1 MSRIPSHVRLLK
13 DRWSYRLEVS
23 AETLKAFNGRL
34 DERVL
39 RADAACRLDERV
51 LRADAACRLDE
62 RVLRADA
69 ACRLREF
76 ADCTESVS
84 LPPGVIVAEPEE
96 DCLRIVVDPGREAA
110 TQEAV
115 LLNYDEIP
123 IGVVAVAN
131 GHASA
136 PLDGAKHVGIDAV
149 TGLPAYM
156 AP

>member
-1 MSRIPSHVRLLK
+1 MSRVPSHVRLLK

-39 RADAACRLDERV
+39 RADAACRL
-51 LRADAACRLDE
+51 
-62 RVLRADA
+62 
-69 ACRLREF
+69 REF

-84 LPPGVIVAEPEE
+84 LPPGVIVAEPED

-115 LLNYDEIP
+115 LLDYDEIP
-123 IGVVAVAN
+123 IGVIAVDGGRVA
-131 GHASA
+131 A
-136 PLDGAKHVGIDAV
+136 PLSRAEYIGVDTV

>member
-39 RADAACRLDERV
+39 RADAACRL
-51 LRADAACRLDE
+51 
-62 RVLRADA
+62 
-69 ACRLREF
+69 REF
-76 ADCTESVS
+76 ADCTESVL

-96 DCLRIVVDPGREAA
+96 DCLRIVVDPSREAA

-115 LLNYDEIP
+115 LLNHDENP
-123 IGVVAVAN
+123 IGVVAVDG

-136 PLDGAKHVGIDAV
+136 PLDGAKHVGVDTV

>member
-13 DRWSYRLEVS
+13 DRWSYRLEIS
-23 AETLKAFNGRL
+23 TETLKAFNGRL
-34 DERVL
+34 DES
-39 RADAACRLDERV
+39 
-51 LRADAACRLDE
+51 
-62 RVLRADA
+62 VLRADA

-96 DCLRIVVDPGREAA
+96 DCLRIVVDPGREAD
-110 TQEAV
+110 TREAV
-115 LLNYDEIP
+115 LLDYDEIP
-123 IGVVAVAN
+123 IGVVAVDGGRVA
-131 GHASA
+131 A
-136 PLDGAKHVGIDAV
+136 PLSRAKYVGVDTV

>member
-1 MSRIPSHVRLLK
+1 MNRIPSHVRLLK

-39 RADAACRLDERV
+39 H
-51 LRADAACRLDE
+51 
-62 RVLRADA
+62 ADA
-69 ACRLREF
+69 ACRLREL

-84 LPPGVIVAEPEE
+84 LPPGVIVAEPEG

-110 TQEAV
+110 TREAV
-115 LLNYDEIP
+115 LLDYDEIP
-123 IGVVAVAN
+123 IGVVAVDGGRVA
-131 GHASA
+131 A
-136 PLDGAKHVGIDAV
+136 PLSRAKYVGVDTV
-149 TGLPAYM
+149 TGFPAYM

>member
-34 DERVL
+34 
-39 RADAACRLDERV
+39 
-51 LRADAACRLDE
+51 
-62 RVLRADA
+62 
-69 ACRLREF
+69 REF
-76 ADCTESVS
+76 AGCTESVI

-96 DCLRIVVDPGREAA
+96 DCLRIVVDPSREAA

-115 LLNYDEIP
+115 LLNHDEIP
-123 IGVVAVAN
+123 IGVVAVDGGRVA
-131 GHASA
+131 A
-136 PLDGAKHVGIDAV
+136 PLSRAKHVGVDTV

>member
-13 DRWSYRLEVS
+13 DRWSYRLEIS
-23 AETLKAFNGRL
+23 TETLKAFNGRL
-34 DERVL
+34 DES
-39 RADAACRLDERV
+39 
-51 LRADAACRLDE
+51 
-62 RVLRADA
+62 VLRADA

-110 TQEAV
+110 TREAV
-115 LLNYDEIP
+115 LLDYDEIP
-123 IGVVAVAN
+123 IGVVAVDGGRVA
-131 GHASA
+131 A
-136 PLDGAKHVGIDAV
+136 PLSRAKYVGVDTV